1 MISKI
6 RIIGLVFVSII
17 FLTMALNVWGQEREK
32 KNRPGFSETPI
43 ILQGT
48 IRVSGAW
55 ALYPMMVKWGEEY
68 RKVHPKVRVDI
79 SAGGAGKGV
88 VDALAGLVNV
98 GMVSREIT
106 LEEIKQGVFYV
117 PVVKDAVFPVMSD
130 ENPVFQK
137 GLSGR
142 GMKKQTFIDLWIK
155 GRDLTWG
162 EIVGNDSKY
171 KVHVYTR
178 SDSCGAAETWAQYLG
193 GKNQEDLQGIGVY
206 GDPGLA
212 EAVRKDPH
220 GIGYNN
226 LNYAYDFKTG
236 LPPKGLRIVP
246 VDLNENGKVDPEED
260 LKTKN
265 RAVQAIASGIYPSP
279 PARDLYLLTK
289 ENLKGVTKEFIR
301 WILTDG
307 QEYVEETGYIKLT
320 KTQVNLALRK
330 VGH

>member
-1 MISKI
+1 MQSKI
-6 RIIGLVFVSII
+6 GFIGLTISLSLSLII
-17 FLTMALNVWGQEREK
+17 MFPSLGQEK
-32 KNRPGFSETPI
+32 KSKTESIKATSEI
-43 ILQGT
+43 QGT

-68 RKVHPKVRVDI
+68 RKLHPRVRVDI

-88 VDALAGLVNV
+88 ADALTGLVNV
-98 GMVSREIT
+98 GMVSREIAQ
-106 LEEIKQGVFYV
+106 EEIKQGAFYV
-117 PVVKDAVFPVMSD
+117 PVVKDAVFPIMND

-137 GLSGR
+137 GWSAKGIKR
-142 GMKKQTFIDLWIK
+142 QTFIDLWIK
-155 GRDLTWG
+155 GKDLTWG
-162 EIVGNDSKY
+162 KVAGNDSKY
-171 KVHVYTR
+171 KVHAYTR

-212 EAVRKDPH
+212 EAVRKDFL

-246 VDLNENGKVDPEED
+246 IDLNENGRIDPEED

-265 RAVQAIASGIYPSP
+265 RAIQAIASGIYPSP
-279 PARDLYLLTK
+279 PTRDLYLLMK
-289 ENLKGVTKEFIR
+289 DNPKGLTKEFIR
-301 WILTDG
+301 WILAEG
-307 QEYVEETGYIKLT
+307 QKYVEEIGYIKLT
-320 KTQVNLALRK
+320 KTQVSFALK
-330 VGH
+330 KLGY